1 MSFLSMFF
9 GNRGREKVSVTVP
22 GIEGAIEKSFPAN
35 CIRRALL
42 EAIPGGVQLV
52 LVEFKNGHF
61 LEQVPIRSQ
70 DDWEVVEARM
80 AMLYDLPP
88 L

>member
-1 MSFLSMFF
+1 MTAAS
-9 GNRGREKVSVTVP
+9 EVSVTAS
-22 GIEGAIEKSFPAN
+22 GIEDAIRKSFPGN
-35 CIRRALL
+35 CIRRVLL
-42 EAIPGGVQLV
+42 EAIPGGVQLA

-61 LEQVPIRSQ
+61 IEQVPVRSQ
-70 DDWEVVEARM
+70 ADWEAVEARM